1 MVDTAEA
8 KASTTFDAQLKKG
21 SDLKEAAT
29 AALEAGGAAVAA
41 AACSATGI
49 GAAAAPLCAWLGSK
63 LGPALEEM
71 GSHIAEGISD
81 MFDPKPRPWVTTP
94 CGDSFQLAD
103 NSLDIPDQIKREM
116 AKCTPEIIASN
127 KRIDVFLA
135 QAERIDYLCAT
146 EFVDALNSVGRA
158 IQNLERIPSDSK
170 ILAQFAERLPLVDL
184 KPANGDTTPD
194 LYWWTIPK
202 ESRTDP
208 NVVSMSWH
216 VAMRPPSLVEVF
228 HDLLHDQASGAVT
241 REQTESAMLKMIG
254 DAKLWLQTLQI
265 ETVRIMVMTLVGGVV
280 NSALTTQVGRDAP
293 HAREP
298 DAKVVAGIRAT
309 MAKGIWPANYQVANG
324 ITAGVQFLGGGKSL
338 KLSVKV

>member
-1 MVDTAEA
+1 MIDTGESR
-8 KASTTFDAQLKKG
+8 ASVVFDQKLKSG

-49 GAAAAPLCAWLGSK
+49 GAAAAPLCGWLGSK

-103 NSLDIPDQIKREM
+103 NTLDIPDQIKREM
-116 AKCTPEIIASN
+116 AKCTPAIIASN

-146 EFVDALNSVGRA
+146 EFVDALNSVGRT

-184 KPANGDTTPD
+184 RPANGDTTPV

-202 ESRTDP
+202 ENRTDP
-208 NVVSMSWH
+208 NVVSMPWH
-216 VAMRPPSLVEVF
+216 VAYRPPSLVEVF
-228 HDLLHDQASGAVT
+228 HDLMHDQVMGSIT
-241 REQTESAMLKMIG
+241 REQAESAMLKMIG
-254 DAKLWLQTLQI
+254 DAKAWLVTLQT
-265 ETVRIMVMTLVGGVV
+265 ETVRILVMTMVGDVV
-280 NSALTTQVGRDAP
+280 NSALTTQRGRDAP

-298 DAKVVAGIRAT
+298 DARVVAAINAT
-309 MAKGIWPANYQVANG
+309 MAKGIWPVNYQTANG
-324 ITAGVQFLGGGKSL
+324 ITAGVQFLGGGKRL
-338 KLSVKV
+338 KLSAKV